1 MEPNVDPGDPT
12 NIDFVFGHEGEDISD
27 DDNPIYTLYCAE
39 TRDSSS
45 ISAQSSNKDTSP
57 DSNSSQFEF
66 KLGMDLVYRD
76 GKGNNTA
83 VFYKRASDNGLIHT
97 MRIEDNNKLDV
108 HDSNL
113 QIPDQP

>member
-1 MEPNVDPGDPT
+1 MEPNVDPGYPT
-12 NIDFVFGHEGEDISD
+12 NLEAILDHKREEISD
-27 DDNPIYTLYCAE
+27 DENPIYTWYCAY
-39 TRDSSS
+39 TRDSSL
-45 ISAQSSNKDTSP
+45 ISAHSRNKETSP